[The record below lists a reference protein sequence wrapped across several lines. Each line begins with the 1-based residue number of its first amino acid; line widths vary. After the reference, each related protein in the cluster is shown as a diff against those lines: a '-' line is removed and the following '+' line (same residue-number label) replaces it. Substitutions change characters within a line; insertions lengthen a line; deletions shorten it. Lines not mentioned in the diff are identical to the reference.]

1 MAALH
6 ERLRC
11 EGDSYFANFQVRMLA
26 MKSQGFRRQLREV
39 TDVAGN
45 RVLVEQRW
53 LLNLAS
59 NNYLGLAEN
68 ERVQEAAIQAIKRW
82 GTGTGSSPL
91 LSGFT
96 SLHQE
101 LADAI
106 LAWKSGVALKGDSP
120 RADNDRFV
128 DANSNATT
136 RALLFPCGYSANL
149 AALTTFLESDAQVFA
164 DRKNHAS
171 LMDGLRLAKAERPD
185 MTVRY
190 YRHRNFA
197 DLERLLQASSP
208 SRPRWIVTDS
218 VFSMDGTCSRP
229 NDLARLAKEH
239 DAQLLIDEAHAT
251 GVMGEHGAG
260 LFSFSTA
267 AALPGLWKNGQP
279 RFCVVGTM
287 SKALA
292 SIGGFVVGSAELIEK
307 LVQGGRP
314 MIYSTS
320 LPAGAVAAAIMSLQ
334 VAREETWRR
343 EKLQE
348 HVATLHR
355 ELKKQGWET
364 VGDLD
369 APLLAVVVGD
379 HQAATKLSDAL
390 LDVGIWAPAIR
401 PPTVKPFECRV
412 RLSPTAT
419 MSNSEIEFVVRAFDS
434 LAGQLGKVHPH
445 EK

>member
-1 MAALH
+1 
-6 ERLRC
+6 
-11 EGDSYFANFQVRMLA
+11 
-26 MKSQGFRRQLREV
+26 MKSPGFRRQLREV
-39 TDVAGN
+39 TEVAGN
-45 RVLVEQRW
+45 RVLVAQRW

-68 ERVQEAAIQAIKRW
+68 ERVQEAAIEAIKRW

-106 LAWKSGVALKGDSP
+106 CDWKSGI
-120 RADNDRFV
+120 RFV
-128 DANSNATT
+128 GKKPNADRSQVEVKSEPST
-136 RALLFPCGYSANL
+136 RSLLFPCGYSANL
-149 AALTTFLESDAQVFA
+149 AALTTFLEPDAQVFA

-197 DLERLLQASSP
+197 DLERLLQTTSP
-208 SRPRWIVTDS
+208 NRPRWIVTDS

-229 NDLARLAKEH
+229 GDLVRLAEEY
-239 DAQLLIDEAHAT
+239 DAQLLIDESHAT
-251 GVMGEHGAG
+251 GVMGEQGAG

-267 AALPGLWKNGQP
+267 AAWPGLWKNGEA

-292 SIGGFVVGSAELIEK
+292 SIGGFVIGSAERMER

-320 LPAGAVAAAIMSLQ
+320 LPAGAVAAALMSLQ
-334 VAREETWRR
+334 IAREESWRR
-343 EKLQE
+343 DKLQE
-348 HVATLHR
+348 HVVTLHR
-355 ELKKQGWET
+355 ELAKQGWET
-364 VGDLD
+364 VGDSD

-379 HQAATKLSDAL
+379 HHAATRLSEAL
-390 LDVGIWAPAIR
+390 LEVGIWAPAIR

-419 MSNSEIEFVVRAFDS
+419 MSDSEIEAVVQAFGS
-434 LAGQLGKVHPH
+434 LARQMGKVCSY
-445 EK
+445 EE